1 MEQGFVYL
9 LTGQAHA
16 ARLVV
21 SAWSLRNHFSGPIT
35 VYTSRVESHEIGR
48 LLAADSCLRITHQ
61 ECVEAAVTKN
71 SSFLTK
77 LDLIQ
82 NAPYEITAYLDADT
96 LVVGSVQELLQIDS
110 QSEFHVTQFANWV
123 SSGRK
128 ISKRVEAW
136 RSVKSSKYSA
146 QEMEMLVDDALTTR
160 PAVNGGVFAFR
171 RGAKLLHPWRSLAYE
186 GWRTFIC
193 DEIALQLLY
202 YRYPHRV
209 LDCRFN
215 CSPIYARCQD
225 PRVWH
230 MHGEKHLSRDAG
242 RALWLPAFRECWEK
256 NIARLR
262 DWAPAGDTSLAEVLQ
277 ASILS

>member
-21 SAWSLRNHFSGPIT
+21 SVWSLRSHYSGPIT
-35 VYTSRVESHEIGR
+35 VYTSRAESHEIGR
-48 LLAADSCLRITHQ
+48 LLAADNDLRVTHR
-61 ECVEAAVTKN
+61 ECAEAAVAKN

-77 LDLIQ
+77 LDIIQ
-82 NAPYEITAYLDADT
+82 DAPYETTAYLDADT
-96 LVVGSVQELLQIDS
+96 LIVGSVAELLQVDK
-110 QSEFHVTQFANWV
+110 QNEFHATQFANWV
-123 SSGRK
+123 SSGK
-128 ISKRVEAW
+128 KVSKRVEAW
-136 RSVKSSKYSA
+136 RSVRSAKYSPA
-146 QEMEMLVDDALTTR
+146 EMETLVDDALKTR

-171 RGAKLLHPWRSLAYE
+171 RDAKLLQPWRSLAYE
-186 GWRTFIC
+186 GWKTFIC
-193 DEIALQLLY
+193 DEIALQLLH

-225 PRVWH
+225 PRIWH
-230 MHGEKHLSRDAG
+230 MHGEKHLSREAA
-242 RALWLPAFRECWEK
+242 RALWLPVFRECWEK

-262 DWAPAGDTSLAEVLQ
+262 EWAPAGDESLAEVLQ
-277 ASILS
+277 ASLLS